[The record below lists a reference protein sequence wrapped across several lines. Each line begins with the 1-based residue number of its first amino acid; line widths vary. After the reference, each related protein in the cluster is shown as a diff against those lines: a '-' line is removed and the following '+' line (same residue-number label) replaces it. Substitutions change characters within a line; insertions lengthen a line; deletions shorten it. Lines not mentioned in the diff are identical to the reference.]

1 MKIEYP
7 TNKEISEQKEK
18 VLNSVFDKESS
29 RVPGLR
35 VIFYNSNL
43 LIMISLLIYG
53 FLLFIC
59 YSFKGYGNEGYL
71 VLTLY
76 PATYFC
82 FYYLSLLS
90 EEQCEII
97 DLKRSMKYSF
107 SYIIGIRM
115 LCFNV
120 LSVFLNL
127 GMIGILRSDLHN
139 MWNLAATGTTA
150 NIILALLGLII
161 YEKTNSSRLSGLV
174 FAVWCVLCVLLMQ
187 FGEGAYHFLIEV
199 VPLAVHLLITLIS
212 FIVYTNYIGKVEK
225 QNAYGF

>member
-1 MKIEYP
+1 
-7 TNKEISEQKEK
+7 
-18 VLNSVFDKESS
+18 
-29 RVPGLR
+29 
-35 VIFYNSNL
+35 
-43 LIMISLLIYG
+43 
-53 FLLFIC
+53 
-59 YSFKGYGNEGYL
+59 
-71 VLTLY
+71 
-76 PATYFC
+76 
-82 FYYLSLLS
+82 
-90 EEQCEII
+90 
-97 DLKRSMKYSF
+97 
-107 SYIIGIRM
+107 M